1 VSISRQFAR
10 GLRVLTRR
18 RAADQDVADEVE
30 HYFDQTTAAHIA
42 RGLSPE
48 QARRAARLE
57 IGNATIVREQV
68 RAYGWE
74 NAIDGSIADL
84 RYAARRLRKNPGFTA
99 VSVLTLALGIGASTA
114 IFSAVNPILFEP
126 LPYPHAARLVT
137 VWDHGSDDA
146 PLAITF
152 GSYRELAA
160 RARSFEGLAV
170 ASPWQ
175 PTLSGDRRPERLDGQ
190 RVSATYFHTLSVV
203 PAIGRDFD
211 AADDRPNG
219 PNTVI
224 LSDALWRARFGSDS
238 TIVGRAITL
247 DDARYTVVGVMPRGF
262 ESVPGS
268 SADAW
273 TLLQYA
279 SSLPS
284 EGPEWGHNLR
294 MIGRLRPGVSIDQAM
309 RNFDAVARNPVPEF
323 ARPPWAAMRK
333 PLSVT
338 SLQSDVTRG
347 VKPAL
352 LAVMGAVLLLL
363 VIACVN
369 VTNLLLARGAQ
380 RRGELAMRAALGAE
394 RTRLVRQL
402 LTETLMIAVVGGA
415 LGVLVAALGVRA
427 LVALAPPELPRLA
440 AVGVNGATLVF
451 ALVASTIVGLS
462 VGLAPALQ
470 ATRSDLR
477 TALSTG
483 SRRTAGSHYTSRGTL
498 VVAEVALAL
507 VLMVSAG
514 LLLRSL
520 ERLFA
525 IDPGFTPSHILTMR
539 LEVTG
544 RTYES
549 DSAVY
554 LYFQK
559 VVDAVR
565 RVPGVTSAAF
575 TSQLP
580 LSGDGDTYGAHFESS
595 PTGRNESAVFRYGVT
610 PGYFETMG
618 IALVRGRSLATTDR
632 AGAPLALVI
641 NESFAKRKFP
651 GRNPL
656 GQRLH
661 LGPDRGPWYT
671 IVGVVRDVKQ
681 LSLAVSQADAAY
693 IPTDQSWF
701 ADRVL
706 SLVARTRGDPGALAP
721 AVENAIRSVDKNQP
735 IVRVATMDDVVA
747 ASAAQRRFALVAFEA
762 FALAALALA
771 AVGIYGVLSGSVSE
785 RVRELGVRLAL
796 GASPVDVVRLVMRQ
810 GMALTVTGVVLG
822 LLGAAA
828 ASRTLI
834 TLLFGISRLDP
845 ATYFSVV
852 GVLLGVA
859 AVACGVPAWRA
870 ARVEPSV
877 TLRAE

>member
-1 VSISRQFAR
+1 MSISRQLKR
-10 GLRVLTRR
+10 GLRALTRR

-30 HYFDQTTAAHIA
+30 HYLEQTTAAHVA

-48 QARRAARLE
+48 QARRAAQLE
-57 IGNATIVREQV
+57 IGHATVVREQV

-74 NAIDGSIADL
+74 NAIDGSVADL
-84 RYAARRLRKNPGFTA
+84 RYAARRLRRNPGFTA

-126 LPYPHAARLVT
+126 LPYPHADRLVT

-160 RARSFEGLAV
+160 RTRSFEGLAV

-175 PTLSGDRRPERLDGQ
+175 PTLSTDARPERLDGQ
-190 RVSATYFHTLSVV
+190 RVSASYFHTLGVL

-219 PNTVI
+219 PSTVI
-224 LSDALWRARFGSDS
+224 LSEALWRGRFGGDS

-294 MIGRLRPGVSIDQAM
+294 MIGRLRPTVSIDQGM
-309 RNFDAVARNPVPEF
+309 RDFDAVARNPVPEF
-323 ARPPWAAMRK
+323 ARPPWAALRK

-338 SLQSDVTRG
+338 SLQTDVTRG
-347 VKPAL
+347 VRPAL

-402 LTETLMIAVVGGA
+402 LTETLVIAAVGGA
-415 LGVLVAALGVRA
+415 LGVLVAGLGVRA

-440 AVGVNGATLVF
+440 AVGVNGATLAF

-462 VGLAPALQ
+462 IGLAPALQ

-477 TALSTG
+477 AALSTG
-483 SRRTAGSHYTSRGTL
+483 SRRAAGSHYASRGTV

-507 VLMVSAG
+507 VLMVSTG

-539 LEVTG
+539 LEATG
-544 RTYES
+544 RAYEN
-549 DSAVY
+549 DSVTY
-554 LYFQK
+554 LYFQNAL
-559 VVDAVR
+559 DAVR

-595 PTGRNESAVFRYGVT
+595 PTGRNESAVFRYAVT

-618 IALVRGRSLATTDR
+618 IALVRGRSLATSDR
-632 AGAPLALVI
+632 AGAPYALVI
-641 NESFAKRKFP
+641 NESFARRKFP

-706 SLVARTRGDPGALAP
+706 SLVARTRGDSRALAP
-721 AVENAIRSVDKNQP
+721 AIENAIWAVDKNQP

-747 ASAAQRRFALVAFEA
+747 TSAAQRRFALVAFEA

-771 AVGIYGVLSGSVSE
+771 AVGIYGVLSGSVAE
-785 RVRELGVRLAL
+785 RVREIGVRLAL
-796 GASPVDVVRLVMRQ
+796 GASPRDVVRLVMRQ
-810 GMALTVTGVVLG
+810 GMALAVTGVVLG

-828 ASRTLI
+828 ASRALI

-845 ATYFSVV
+845 ATYFNVV
-852 GVLLGVA
+852 GLLLGVA

-870 ARVEPSV
+870 ARVDPSV